1 MPHRRFAPL
10 DNDSNERLRRTN
22 SRIERPLYLRDLY
35 EILGVERNASDDEIK
50 RAYRRRARELH
61 PDAGGDEEEFKE
73 LTTAY
78 EVLKNPAA
86 RANYDR
92 FGDPRGPGG
101 GDPFAGFGDISDL
114 INAFFGGGFGGG
126 GGGRGAT
133 RGGRDAIVETLVTL
147 EEAAD
152 GVRRD
157 IDVTVART
165 CDNCECRGAAPG
177 TQRVQCP
184 TCRGSGTVQQVTRSV
199 FGQMLTSAACPTCR
213 GSGEHIPQPCP
224 VCSGEGRVEQ
234 TDVVTVDIPPGV
246 DDGTRLRV
254 LGRGEAGRQGAPPGD
269 LYVRVRVRPHDIFTR
284 DGNDLHC
291 ELRLTMAQAAL
302 GGDVPVTT
310 LHGEETLRVEPGTQ
324 PGTVLTLRRH
334 GMPKLG
340 GGGARGNLY
349 VHCNVQTPTNLDA
362 EQAELLR
369 QFSQLRGE
377 TLSDLTSA
385 GRGIFS
391 RLRGAFGVS

>member
-1 MPHRRFAPL
+1 M
-10 DNDSNERLRRTN
+10 
-22 SRIERPLYLRDLY
+22 RDLY
-35 EILGVERNASDDEIK
+35 EILGVSRDATDDEVK

-92 FGDPRGPGG
+92 YGDPRGPGG
-101 GDPFAGFGDISDL
+101 ASGDPFSGFGDISDL
-114 INAFFGGGFGGG
+114 INAFFGGGGGFGGG
-126 GGGRGAT
+126 GRTAT
-133 RGGRDAIVETLVTL
+133 AAGRDAIVDTVITL

-157 IDVTVART
+157 IEVTVART
-165 CDNCECRGAAPG
+165 CEVCNGRGAAAG
-177 TQRVQCP
+177 TEPVQCP
-184 TCRGSGTVQQVTRSV
+184 TCGGAGSVQQVTRSV
-199 FGQMLTSAACPTCR
+199 FGQMLTSSACPTCR
-213 GSGEHIPQPCP
+213 GSGQHIADPCSA
-224 VCSGEGRVEQ
+224 CGGEGRRALD
-234 TDVVTVDIPPGV
+234 DVVTVDIPAGV

-254 LGRGEAGRQGAPPGD
+254 SGRGEAGRLGAPPGD
-269 LYVRVRVRPHDIFTR
+269 LYVRVRLRPHDVFTR

-291 ELRLTMAQAAL
+291 ELELSMAQAAL

-310 LHGEETLRVEPGTQ
+310 LHGEEVLRVEPGTQ
-324 PGTVLTLRRH
+324 PGAVLTLRRH
-334 GMPKLG
+334 GMPKLS

-349 VHCNVQTPTNLDA
+349 VHCRVKTPTHLDE

-369 QFSQLRGE
+369 QFSELRGE
-377 TLSDLTSA
+377 TLSDLSSN